1 MPEIT
6 VYTVPNCADCAAVK
20 ALLQRHGAA
29 FTERNVRGDPEALA
43 ELLRRANIRIAPVTL
58 IGEQV
63 FYGPFDEVRPQLVGA
78 LASFGTN
85 QQEGSA

>member
-20 ALLQRHGAA
+20 ALLQRHHVA
-29 FTERNVRGDPEALA
+29 FTERNVRGDPETLA
-43 ELLRRANIRIAPVTL
+43 ELLRRANVRIAPVTL

-63 FYGPFDEVRPQLVGA
+63 FYGPFDEVRPRLTKA
-78 LASFGTN
+78 LAFLS
-85 QQEGSA
+85 EGQT

>member
-20 ALLQRHGAA
+20 GLLQRHHVA
-29 FTERNVRGDPEALA
+29 FTERNVRNDPQALA
-43 ELLRRANIRIAPVTL
+43 ELLRRANVRIAPVIL

-63 FYGPFDEVRPQLVGA
+63 FYGPFDEVGPRLTEA
-78 LASFGTN
+78 LALLS
-85 QQEGSA
+85 EGRA

>member
-20 ALLQRHGAA
+20 TLLKCYSAA
-29 FTERNVRGDPEALA
+29 FTEWNVRGDPEALA
-43 ELLRRANIRIAPVTL
+43 ELLRRAHVRIAPVTL

-63 FYGPFDEVRPQLVGA
+63 FYGPFDEVRPRLLEALVSLGA
-78 LASFGTN
+78 TQHGRPA
-85 QQEGSA
+85 